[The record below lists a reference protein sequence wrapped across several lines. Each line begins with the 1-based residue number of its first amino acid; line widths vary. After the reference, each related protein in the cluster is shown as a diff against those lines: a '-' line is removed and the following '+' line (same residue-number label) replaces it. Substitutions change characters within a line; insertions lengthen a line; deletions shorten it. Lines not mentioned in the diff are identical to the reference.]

1 MVAAVEKLPEDWVR
15 LGSVRRFVGLLGK
28 IGEAAL
34 DLSAAE
40 SCFVGAALPVAQTA
54 AGVVVVVVAVVETAV
69 VEIVVVVVAEI
80 VVVLVVSTVAE
91 FQNSTADGVGTR
103 PTLAECCCCCWM
115 PCRCQCCCPA
125 NIRLQPKA
133 AQVGGV
139 VCYPLQCWSRLV
151 QTDSDTTCLKRSFAD
166 VCHRI
171 MEKGMVRQ
179 ARMPPKKIVLTSPR
193 RHCNAAHEQE
203 RFIRL
208 VGDGRGCGQES
219 LSSLDPNDTLSS

>member
-15 LGSVRRFVGLLGK
+15 LGYVRRFVGLLGK

-103 PTLAECCCCCWM
+103 PTLACWM
-115 PCRCQCCCPA
+115 PCQCCCPA

-133 AQVGGV
+133 AFVCAGG
-139 VCYPLQCWSRLV
+139 
-151 QTDSDTTCLKRSFAD
+151 
-166 VCHRI
+166 
-171 MEKGMVRQ
+171 G
-179 ARMPPKKIVLTSPR
+179 
-193 RHCNAAHEQE
+193 
-203 RFIRL
+203 
-208 VGDGRGCGQES
+208 GG
-219 LSSLDPNDTLSS
+219 

>member
-15 LGSVRRFVGLLGK
+15 LGYVRRFVGLLGK

-54 AGVVVVVVAVVETAV
+54 AGVVVVVVAGVVETAAV

-103 PTLAECCCCCWM
+103 PTLACWM
-115 PCRCQCCCPA
+115 PCQCCCPA

-151 QTDSDTTCLKRSFAD
+151 QTDSDTACLKRSFAD
-166 VCHRI
+166 VCHTPKVDHGKRHGSAGTNAT
-171 MEKGMVRQ
+171 EKDRPDVT
-179 ARMPPKKIVLTSPR
+179 KTSLQR
-193 RHCNAAHEQE
+193 R
-203 RFIRL
+203 
-208 VGDGRGCGQES
+208 
-219 LSSLDPNDTLSS
+219 P